1 MVKHPFKEG
10 TKLAKNFMIL
20 SDGKWHCGKH
30 ELPGTQP
37 AKAIQIIRQHG
48 FQIENKTQYCSVCQE
63 KTVHRRLVSME
74 PIKPS
79 YVRLQLP
86 VRLRKRI
93 LKYYKNTEA
102 ISLRQI
108 LPSQLEVD
116 HRFP

>member
-48 FQIENKTQYCSVCQE
+48 FQIENKPNIVLFV
-63 KTVHRRLVSME
+63 K
-74 PIKPS
+74 
-79 YVRLQLP
+79 
-86 VRLRKRI
+86 RKRCI
-93 LKYYKNTEA
+93 DVLYLWNQLNHLMCVYSCPLDCANE
-102 ISLRQI
+102 SLSI
-108 LPSQLEVD
+108 IKI
-116 HRFP
+116 